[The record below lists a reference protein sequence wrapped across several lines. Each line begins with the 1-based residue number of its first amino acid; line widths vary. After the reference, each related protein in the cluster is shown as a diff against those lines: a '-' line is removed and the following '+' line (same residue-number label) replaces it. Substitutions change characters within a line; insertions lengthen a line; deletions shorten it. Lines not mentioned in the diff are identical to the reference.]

1 MLQKGVFKKVYFGGP
16 VGGGL
21 PENKNPTKQCAGWEK
36 NGKYKKSNQKMYF
49 IYYTGYLA
57 ILKTTHL
64 YRV

>member
-16 VGGGL
+16 VGGGS
-21 PENKNPTKQCAGWEK
+21 TRKQKSHQAVCRVGK

>member
-36 NGKYKKSNQKMYF
+36 NGKYKKSNQKNVF
-49 IYYTGYLA
+49 HI
-57 ILKTTHL
+57 L
-64 YRV
+64 YRVFSYFKNYSPI